1 MENGSE
7 DTKDKYIINKKI
19 VNQKNEEL
27 MRNLHCTLRNNS
39 NHFKDLKK
47 KVNNTYVITVLLY
60 SLVFFLGLALLSV
73 PLYYAF
79 KGDIVT
85 YNSII
90 SGTLG
95 ITDLVVLFLFK
106 PVERIHNLM
115 GDMSQITIINT
126 SFQEQVALRLIEMN
140 VNEKKSVGESADHIN
155 DVTKSSMDLIEIYIE
170 SKYK

>member
-1 MENGSE
+1 M
-7 DTKDKYIINKKI
+7 
-19 VNQKNEEL
+19 
-27 MRNLHCTLRNNS
+27 
-39 NHFKDLKK
+39 
-47 KVNNTYVITVLLY
+47 
-60 SLVFFLGLALLSV
+60 
-73 PLYYAF
+73 
-79 KGDIVT
+79 
-85 YNSII
+85 
-90 SGTLG
+90 G

-126 SFQEQVALRLIEMN
+126 SFQEQVALRLIEMD